1 MKPDRDTRRLVE
13 IMQALRTPV
22 TGCPWDLE
30 QDFRSITPY
39 TIEEVY
45 EVVDAIERNDM
56 ENLREELGDLLL
68 QVVYHSQ
75 MAAEQGFF
83 DYGDVV
89 ESVTTKMIRRH
100 PHVFGDETARNAG
113 MAKGA
118 WERIKAQE
126 KRERANRRKEMGLPP
141 VVDTNGL
148 LDSVP
153 AATEPMLEALKLQQK
168 ASKVG
173 FDWNNP
179 VSVISKIREEVA
191 EVEAELDDPDS
202 SNLEDEIGDLLFV
215 VINLAR
221 HLNVDPGN
229 ALRRCNGKF
238 RSRFAHIERHIVD
251 HGETLD
257 SASLEQ
263 MEQLWTEAK
272 NSARQK
278 KSGQS
283 PK

>member
-1 MKPDRDTRRLVE
+1 MKPSRDVSRLVE
-13 IMQALRTPV
+13 IMTALRTPV

-75 MAAEQGFF
+75 MAQEEAAF
-83 DYGDVV
+83 DFGDVV
-89 ESVTTKMIRRH
+89 ETVTTKMIRRH

-118 WERIKAQE
+118 WERIKAVE
-126 KRERANRRKEMGLPP
+126 KQERAHRRRDMGLE
-141 VVDTNGL
+141 TATEKTSL
-148 LDSVP
+148 LDDVP

-179 VSVISKIREEVA
+179 HSVLAKIREELE
-191 EVEAELDDPDS
+191 EVESEIVDGNQAS
-202 SNLEDEIGDLLFV
+202 LEDEIGDVLFAA
-215 VINLAR
+215 INLAR
-221 HLNVDPGN
+221 HQDIDPGN

-238 RSRFAHIERHIVD
+238 RQRFAHIEQTVGD
-251 HGETLD
+251 HNQTLQ
-257 SASLEQ
+257 SADLDL
-263 MEQLWTEAK
+263 MEKLWVEAK
-272 NSARQK
+272 SLTQK
-278 KSGQS
+278 
-283 PK
+283 